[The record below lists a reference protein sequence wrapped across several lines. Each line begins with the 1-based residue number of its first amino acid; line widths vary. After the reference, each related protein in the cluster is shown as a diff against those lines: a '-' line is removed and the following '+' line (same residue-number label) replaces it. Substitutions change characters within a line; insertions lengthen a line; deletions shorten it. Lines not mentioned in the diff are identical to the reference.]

1 MLVFPPEA
9 ALLDRPRG
17 EGVTYVNIPVSP
29 TSKKQLNYMELELQE
44 PGPGTRGP
52 AAHLPPPSKDASSD
66 ASQGTVLEV
75 APCVSMEMSSEVKVG
90 CKGDE
95 KHIFNIWVWR
105 DVSIQHSV
113 NSEEMFPYVNW
124 ALTAALNALFFF
136 TTSWRH
142 TAPTCWSVQE
152 RMSGALHSLFARL
165 EVITSTGSL

>member
-66 ASQGTVLEV
+66 ASQGTVLAV
-75 APCVSMEMSSEVKVG
+75 APCVSMEMSSEVKVS

-95 KHIFNIWVWR
+95 KHIFNIWVWTARRSR

-113 NSEEMFPYVNW
+113 NSEEMFPYVNR

-136 TTSWRH
+136 TAS
-142 TAPTCWSVQE
+142 
-152 RMSGALHSLFARL
+152 
-165 EVITSTGSL
+165 